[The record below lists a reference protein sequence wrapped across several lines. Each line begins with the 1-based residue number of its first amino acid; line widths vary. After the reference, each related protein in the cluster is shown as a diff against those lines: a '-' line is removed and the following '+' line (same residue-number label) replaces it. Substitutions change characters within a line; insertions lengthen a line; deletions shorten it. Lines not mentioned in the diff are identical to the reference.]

1 MSRPHT
7 HSAPESASVTST
19 TTSSTSSRPSFE
31 CSSSSSQLQQQQ
43 GSATLHRDLRPRQ
56 QRRPISVAM
65 SSSDYQL
72 HPAFSGSHQPS
83 SSGSGF
89 HYSSTGGSYSSIDL
103 DSRHYS
109 RTHPSRRDSGDS
121 VETSSV
127 TGKKSSS
134 GSSFMGGLFHI
145 GRKPKNKEDGSVS
158 PAKATAGKIISGGGG
173 TVMFS
178 GNNFSDTH
186 LVNGGARFHGTHVEA
201 PNTLLQQQQ
210 QQQQQAGLKP
220 LPERTVSKQSSG
232 LILPTVAP
240 VNVSPPSNVLA
251 KMNTT
256 PPKRLDSGVSVQSA
270 SPPSSIVGVA
280 PGRTRK
286 ILIFCTMDHEHFVLI
301 NVSGMATPE
310 LVRRAVSEKLRLD
323 GAIICF
329 HITELGEFERG
340 EPLSDDELIE
350 ACRRADSKGTV
361 KFFVRVVGQ
370 RYQSAPDVMMYQSN
384 ALPKQQ
390 STGQKSPLLYQQQ
403 PPMHR
408 RQISPSGLIQPNLR
422 VNTAYPERD
431 TKYPPSVSQQVRHR
445 HSSVG
450 LKEDRLEVE
459 PESKFKVIQRPTP
472 LIDFDQ
478 GRQSPYGTHV
488 AREREFTALRN
499 PPPPPQGRQGASTG
513 YGRQWSTAGDEH
525 DSGGQ
530 PPTIQP
536 RSASL
541 DVSAQVSTLVSPMTV
556 FQGAAIDTPITT
568 YRSQQHLQR
577 PTESSF
583 AWNNS
588 YLQPEKTFSVPRK
601 SVGSSK
607 AQPRTS
613 AEKDHAT
620 KAAERRPS
628 PPTEPPPPTPPKDD
642 ETSPL
647 IAPEVVDPQQEVSY
661 KSVTIEAFEENE
673 ISFADAPAFPTFDD
687 GSCSDDSDDGLWAK
701 KPPSASP
708 AIDITS
714 PESSIPVSLL
724 SRTDSV
730 SGSST
735 GSTSR
740 QNSGKS
746 NRPVLHVQIGET
758 EVIELSGNP
767 MSAITERTES
777 AKESAT
783 TPSPAS
789 AVGELP
795 TNNHLLDSQSGRGQQ
810 PPSRSSSS
818 AYISADVWA
827 VRPPAEVVYDNL
839 EKFFPNTDLDKPI
852 IDDTPLYSPNSP
864 AADVSGSP
872 TSQTPPLPP
881 VTAAPAP
888 ANATLNSANDTSLDR
903 GFSFKSTSH
912 GGVPDEEKFDVQPK
926 NATAAAAAAAVAVAG
941 TASESAPPHPNN
953 KQRPITRG
961 PRMKSIRIVAREASE
976 ARKNLSKATE
986 AKAGGEGAALLRR
999 KSTKM
1004 WGQRVVEVTPGQI
1017 KKGPLSVRR
1026 QGQAQQFNWV
1036 KGELIGKGTFGRVYL
1051 ALNATTGEMIAVKQ
1065 VDVPQTAGDKD
1076 SVKQRE
1082 VVEALNAEVQTMKDL
1097 DHLNIVQYLGYEAL
1111 PNVCSLFLEYVPG
1124 GSVGTCLRKH
1134 GRFEMPVIH
1143 SLTRQVVDGL
1153 AYLHSKGILHRDLK
1167 SDNLLLDLDGICKI
1181 SDFGI
1186 SKRSQ
1191 NIYSNDAEM
1200 SMQGTIFWMA
1210 PEVIHNVVHNERQGY
1225 SAKVDIWS
1233 LGCVVLEMF
1242 AGRRPWSNDEAI
1254 GAMYKLGN
1262 AKLAPPI
1269 PEDTVDYVCDDGKE
1283 FLDSCFMVDPERRPT
1298 AQVLLDSKFCM
1309 PDPNFNFAETNLAKL
1324 IKFNDKRKEQLSF

>member
-7 HSAPESASVTST
+7 HSASGSASVTSA

-31 CSSSSSQLQQQQ
+31 SSSSSLQLQQQQ
-43 GSATLHRDLRPRQ
+43 GSATLHRDFRPRQ

-72 HPAFSGSHQPS
+72 HPAFAGSHQSS

-121 VETSSV
+121 VETSSI

-145 GRKPKNKEDGSVS
+145 GRKPKGKEDGNVS
-158 PAKATAGKIISGGGG
+158 PAKATSGKIISGGGG
-173 TVMFS
+173 TVVFS

-186 LVNGGARFHGTHVEA
+186 LVNGGARLHGTHVEA
-201 PNTLLQQQQ
+201 STTLLQQQH
-210 QQQQQAGLKP
+210 QQAGLKP
-220 LPERTVSKQSSG
+220 PERTVRKQSSG

-240 VNVSPPSNVLA
+240 VNVSPPLNVPA

-256 PPKRLDSGVSVQSA
+256 PPKRLDTGLSVPSA
-270 SPPSSIVGVA
+270 SPPGSIVGAA
-280 PGRTRK
+280 PGGTKK
-286 ILIFCTMDHEHFVLI
+286 ILIFCTTDHEHFVLI

-310 LVRRAVSEKLRLD
+310 LVRCAVSEKLRLD
-323 GAIICF
+323 GAILYF
-329 HITELGEFERG
+329 YITELGEFERG

-370 RYQSAPDVMMYQSN
+370 HYQSAPDVMMYQSN
-384 ALPKQQ
+384 ALAKQQ
-390 STGQKSPLLYQQQ
+390 STNQKSPLLYQQQ
-403 PPMHR
+403 PPMRR

-422 VNTAYPERD
+422 VNTAYSERD
-431 TKYPPSVSQQVRHR
+431 TKYSPSVTQQVRHR

-450 LKEDRLEVE
+450 LKEDRLEAE
-459 PESKFKVIQRPTP
+459 QESKFKVIQRPTP

-478 GRQSPYGTHV
+478 GRQSPYGAHV

-499 PPPPPQGRQGASTG
+499 PPPPPQGRQGASTA
-513 YGRQWSTAGDEH
+513 YGRQRSTAGDDH

-536 RSASL
+536 RSTSL
-541 DVSAQVSTLVSPMTV
+541 DVSASTLVSPMTV
-556 FQGAAIDTPITT
+556 VQAAPIDSPITT

-577 PTESSF
+577 SMESQF

-588 YLQPEKTFSVPRK
+588 YVQPEKTFSVPRK
-601 SVGSSK
+601 SVGSSQ
-607 AQPRTS
+607 AQPRTPS
-613 AEKDHAT
+613 EKDHAT
-620 KAAERRPS
+620 KAVEKGPS

-642 ETSPL
+642 EVSPHVS
-647 IAPEVVDPQQEVSY
+647 PETRGPHQEVSY

-687 GSCSDDSDDGLWAK
+687 GSCSDDDDDDGLWAK
-701 KPPSASP
+701 KPPSTSP

-724 SRTDSV
+724 SRTDSL

-758 EVIELSGNP
+758 EIIDLSGNP

-795 TNNHLLDSQSGRGQQ
+795 TNDHLRNSQSARGQQ
-810 PPSRSSSS
+810 TPSGSSPG
-818 AYISADVWA
+818 AYVSADVWA

-864 AADVSGSP
+864 AADASGSP
-872 TSQTPPLPP
+872 TSQAPPLPP
-881 VTAAPAP
+881 ITAAPAP
-888 ANATLNSANDTSLDR
+888 ANAPLNNAVLGSANDTSLDR

-926 NATAAAAAAAVAVAG
+926 SATAAAAAAAVAAAN
-941 TASESAPPHPNN
+941 ASESAPPPPNN

-961 PRMKSIRIVAREASE
+961 SRMKSIRIVAREASE

-986 AKAGGEGAALLRR
+986 AKAGVEGAALLRR

-1017 KKGPLSVRR
+1017 KKGQLSVRR
-1026 QGQAQQFNWV
+1026 QGQGQQFNWV

-1134 GRFEMPVIH
+1134 GRFERPVIH

-1309 PDPNFNFAETNLAKL
+1309 PNPEFNFAETNLAKL